1 MNSLKITI
9 ILLLF
14 TTVSNAQFKIGG
26 KLAYGSEIESLGI
39 GAKAIYELNEKISL
53 SGELNYFFGSNT
65 SSTISTSST
74 INSQGFNIGEQEIK
88 TSLTTLNT
96 DLHYNLSNL
105 NDLSLYAIG
114 GLNFSFFS
122 TELSSENNFSG
133 VEVQSSFDNSE
144 TFIGLNIGI
153 GGSYPITNNLDVF
166 SELKY
171 IINDLDQIVFSAG
184 IVYSLD

>member
-1 MNSLKITI
+1 MNSIKLTTT
-9 ILLLF
+9 LLLLLI
-14 TTVSNAQFKIGG
+14 TSLTSAQIKIGG
-26 KLAYGSEIESLGI
+26 KLSYGTEIESLGI
-39 GAKAIYELNEKISL
+39 GAKAIYELDENFSL

-65 SSTISTSST
+65 NST
-74 INSQGFNIGEQEIK
+74 INVQGFDIGEQEVE

-114 GLNFSFFS
+114 GLNFSFYS
-122 TELSSENNFSG
+122 TELSSENNFPG
-133 VEVQSSFDNSE
+133 VGGQSSFDNSE
-144 TFIGLNIGI
+144 TFIGLNLGI
-153 GGSYPITNNLDVF
+153 GGSYPITDNLNAI

>member
-1 MNSLKITI
+1 MNSLKITLV
-9 ILLLF
+9 LLLI
-14 TTVSNAQFKIGG
+14 TTVANAQFKVGG
-26 KLAYGSEIESLGI
+26 KLSYGSEIESLGI
-39 GAKAIYELNEKISL
+39 GAKAIYELDENFSL

-65 SSTISTSST
+65 NSK
-74 INSQGFNIGEQEIK
+74 INVQGYDIGEQEVE

-114 GLNFSFFS
+114 GLNFSFYS
-122 TELSSENNFSG
+122 TELSSDNNFPG
-133 VEVQSSFDNSE
+133 VGGQSSSDNSE
-144 TFIGLNIGI
+144 TFIGLNLGI
-153 GGSYPITNNLDVF
+153 GGSYPITNNLDVI

>member
-1 MNSLKITI
+1 MNSLKIT
-9 ILLLF
+9 LVLF
-14 TTVSNAQFKIGG
+14 LITTVANAQFKVGG
-26 KLAYGSEIESLGI
+26 KLSYGSEIESLGI
-39 GAKAIYELNEKISL
+39 GAKAIYELDENFSL

-65 SSTISTSST
+65 NST
-74 INSQGFNIGEQEIK
+74 INVQGFDIGEQEVE

-114 GLNFSFFS
+114 GLNFSFYS
-122 TELSSENNFSG
+122 TESSSGNNSG
-133 VEVQSSFDNSE
+133 LGGQSSFDNSE
-144 TFIGLNIGI
+144 TFIGLNLGI
-153 GGSYPITNNLDVF
+153 GGGYPITDNLNAI

-184 IVYSLD
+184 IVYSLN

>member
-26 KLAYGSEIESLGI
+26 KLAYGSEIESLGV

-65 SSTISTSST
+65 SSTIS
-74 INSQGFNIGEQEIK
+74 SQGFNIGEQEIK

-133 VEVQSSFDNSE
+133 VEVQSSSDNSE

-153 GGSYPITNNLDVF
+153 GGSYPITDNLDVF

-184 IVYSLD
+184 IVYSLN

>member
-1 MNSLKITI
+1 MNSLKITLV
-9 ILLLF
+9 LLLI
-14 TTVSNAQFKIGG
+14 TTVANAQFKVGG
-26 KLAYGSEIESLGI
+26 KLSYGSEIESLGI
-39 GAKAIYELNEKISL
+39 GAKAIYELDENFSL

-65 SSTISTSST
+65 NST
-74 INSQGFNIGEQEIK
+74 INVEGFDIGEQEVE

-114 GLNFSFFS
+114 GLNFSFYS
-122 TELSSENNFSG
+122 TESTSDNNIPG
-133 VEVQSSFDNSE
+133 VGGQSSFDNSE
-144 TFIGLNIGI
+144 TFIGLNLGI
-153 GGSYPITNNLDVF
+153 GGSYPITNNLDVI